1 MAPIKSYQFVLIVLR
16 SLLIA
21 ATAISTAVAQQA
33 ITVDQVVR
41 VYDGDTIT
49 VNIDQWPA
57 VVGQAI
63 SVRIRGIDTPEI
75 RGQCQQEKQQA
86 KKARDFVKSTLSSA
100 QHITLTNI
108 ERGKYFRLVADVF
121 VDDQSLAAILL
132 QQQLARPYD
141 GGSRQPWC

>member
-86 KKARDFVKSTLSSA
+86 KKARDCVKSSLSSA